1 MGQPLLNNIGE
12 ASLFLSLLIGLVGIF
27 SLSAGILQKEDKF
40 IHIGKR
46 CINSIFALLT
56 LTMVLLLYL
65 LITKDYSNAYVSK
78 NVSNDLSTLYSVTA
92 LWAGQEGSLLLWA
105 WIMSIYLFI
114 VSMVKTRD
122 KLIPSTKVTILFV
135 LSFFILLIVFIESPF
150 ALSLSA
156 ESNGRGLN
164 PILQNIYM
172 AIHPVT
178 LYIGYIALT
187 IPFAFAVG
195 SIPVSYTHLTLPTNR
210 EV

>member
-135 LSFFILLIVFIESPF
+135 LSLYSWFSFINITNDSISAPKLLVKLNIFSSLTYKLNSNRSCFI
-150 ALSLSA
+150 
-156 ESNGRGLN
+156 NY
-164 PILQNIYM
+164 IY
-172 AIHPVT
+172 
-178 LYIGYIALT
+178 
-187 IPFAFAVG
+187 
-195 SIPVSYTHLTLPTNR
+195 NN
-210 EV
+210 